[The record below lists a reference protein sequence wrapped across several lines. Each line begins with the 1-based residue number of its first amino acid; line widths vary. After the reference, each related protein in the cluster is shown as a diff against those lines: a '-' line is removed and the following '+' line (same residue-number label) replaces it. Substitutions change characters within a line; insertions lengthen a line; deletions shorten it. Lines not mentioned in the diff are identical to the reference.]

1 MKARPPR
8 SLQAFTILELLLV
21 ITILG
26 VLSVVSWKVIVNDL
40 QRARLNAVSQ
50 DFVDWVEGIR
60 KAALRTQ
67 GGCQITVVNLT
78 NASSGTQLASVQNL
92 NANDPPCAPS
102 TTFLYRAAT
111 SSGQLSSAA
120 TNLVFTFTPRGTI
133 LGATSNTA
141 LPADVEV
148 RLALQGISQ
157 LRCLR
162 LSGLLGSSQIGSNGT
177 TGNVGSSCT
186 SYGKF

>member
-1 MKARPPR
+1 MNARPPR
-8 SLQAFTILELLLV
+8 TLQAFTLLELLLV

-78 NASSGTQLASVQNL
+78 NASSGT
-92 NANDPPCAPS
+92 
-102 TTFLYRAAT
+102 
-111 SSGQLSSAA
+111 
-120 TNLVFTFTPRGTI
+120 
-133 LGATSNTA
+133 
-141 LPADVEV
+141 
-148 RLALQGISQ
+148 
-157 LRCLR
+157 
-162 LSGLLGSSQIGSNGT
+162 
-177 TGNVGSSCT
+177 
-186 SYGKF
+186 

>member
-1 MKARPPR
+1 MNGRPPR
-8 SLQAFTILELLLV
+8 TLQAFTLLELLLV

-26 VLSVVSWKVIVNDL
+26 VLSVVSWRVVVNDL

-50 DFVDWVEGIR
+50 EFVDWVESIR
-60 KAALRTQ
+60 KAAQRNQ

-78 NASSGTQLASVQNL
+78 NAAGGTQLASVQNL

-102 TTFLYRAAT
+102 TTFVYRAAT
-111 SSGQLSSAA
+111 SGGRLSSS
-120 TNLVFTFTPRGTI
+120 TNSLVFTFTPRGTI
-133 LGATSNTA
+133 LGAGNAA

-148 RLALQGISQ
+148 RLALKGISQ

-162 LSGLLGSSQIGSNGT
+162 LSGLLGSSQIGSNGS
-177 TGNVGSSCT
+177 TGNVASSCN